1 MYNKMNVLEYQSGK
15 PGRVGF
21 PCGLAAGVL
30 IFTPTNPTILPL
42 PAPVPFMVSCDR
54 RA

>member
-1 MYNKMNVLEYQSGK
+1 MNVLEYQSRK
-15 PGRVGF
+15 PGQLGF

-30 IFTPTNPTILPL
+30 IFTPTDPTIFPL
-42 PAPVPFMVSCDR
+42 PAPALFMVPCDR